1 MGVVITPSANNLMLV
16 DNHLIANYLANY
28 LANNIIEYQLMDIHV
43 ATKDFE
49 QRNFEG

>member
-16 DNHLIANYLANY
+16 DNHLIANY